1 MVRCVEVRGSNPP
14 SSACLGCRILPGLSE
29 LLCASW
35 WKKEVPSGGAGLVWT
50 LSTYVL
56 CCRKV
61 LVRVC
66 GASVRCQPK
75 KKGVHSFSGAAGL
88 VLVVGVKLLYMVFWA
103 CAAVGASCM
112 VGLSLNLYVFTGV

>member
-1 MVRCVEVRGSNPP
+1 MDAVDICSLLSKGARSRLRGVG
-14 SSACLGCRILPGLSE
+14 ALP
-29 LLCASW
+29 A
-35 WKKEVPSGGAGLVWT
+35 
-50 LSTYVL
+50 
-56 CCRKV
+56 
-61 LVRVC
+61 
-66 GASVRCQPK
+66 K